1 MEIKELKKHQKA
13 MTIDEQIKNLRS
25 LGLNVSDEEYARK
38 VLNDISY
45 FRLIKAYGLGLKPKN
60 GEYQE
65 NVLFEDIVNLYTF
78 NLKFRYLLF
87 PIIESIEVNLRCRLS
102 NYFCCKYG
110 VLGYKEKEN
119 FANEEYFEEIK
130 KNIEE
135 ELQRN
140 SKAPFVRNFRENY
153 EGGSLPFYALVE
165 LFSFGTLSKYYKN
178 LNNADKKEIAKQF
191 GVGYT
196 YLESWLEHIAYVRN
210 ICAHYGRL
218 YNAKM
223 PKTPQLYKEYSEN
236 GIGNNRAFATLIC
249 IKHLI
254 ITDSE
259 KWKSFVNDLEKL
271 ISEYDIVRISTMGF
285 PENWKELLD
294 IE

>member
-1 MEIKELKKHQKA
+1 METTELKKHQKA
-13 MTIDEQIKNLRS
+13 MTIDEQIENLKS
-25 LGLNVSDEEYARK
+25 LGLVVSDEDYARK

-87 PIIESIEVNLRCRLS
+87 PLIESIEVNLRCRLS

-110 VLGYKEKEN
+110 VLGYKEKEI
-119 FANEEYFEEIK
+119 FANEKHFEEIK
-130 KNIEE
+130 KSIEE

-140 SKAPFVRNFRENY
+140 SNALFVKNFKENY
-153 EGGSLPFYALVE
+153 EGGDLPFYALVE
-165 LFSFGTLSKYYKN
+165 VFSFGTLSKYYKN
-178 LNNADKKEIAKQF
+178 LNNVDKKEIAKLF

-196 YLESWLEHIAYVRN
+196 YLESWIEHISFVRN

-223 PKTPQLYKEYSEN
+223 PKTPILYKEYTEKR
-236 GIGNNRAFATLIC
+236 IGNNRVFATLIC
-249 IKHLI
+249 IKHLLK
-254 ITDSE
+254 DNE
-259 KWKSFVNDLEKL
+259 KWEIFVGDLEEL
-271 ISEYDIVRISTMGF
+271 INKYDNVRISTMGF
-285 PENWKELLD
+285 PENWKELL
-294 IE
+294 ISK